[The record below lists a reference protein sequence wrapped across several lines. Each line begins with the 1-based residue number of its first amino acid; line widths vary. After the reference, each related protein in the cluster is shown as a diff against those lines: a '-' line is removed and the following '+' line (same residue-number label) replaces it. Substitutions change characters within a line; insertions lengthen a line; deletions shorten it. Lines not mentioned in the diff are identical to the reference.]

1 MSACGFLFALLLI
14 LPVVGMAEDVNLPV
28 IAVIPVFDQSAGT
41 YDAPALIEEAEA
53 VFLASGRF
61 RVTDVSDHEL
71 YQGPPADQTLRL
83 QGISSDLAVDLF
95 MILDVS
101 APETTVDHGSRD
113 SLFVTRTTTIDITG
127 RFYTSEGSLLGS
139 VREKRYSGEFGGG
152 TSMDLHA
159 MAVSGVREVAL
170 RSLGEIFPYEFSFTS
185 GEGPL
190 YSIPVGSTGGVEK
203 GMVFSVLA
211 RSQGIPRSSQEY
223 SYLQSHGIMQIMDS
237 SPGSS
242 TGRLIAGN
250 IVEGTTLSAVEN
262 SAPALLSLTYSILP
276 TEVVPG
282 DDLTGEENETSKLIN
297 QAEFS
302 GATGKWGLSLGGA
315 LFSGVVPRM
324 SSIGIR
330 GEMGT
335 RLPLSSPSLA
345 LRLGVGFEAAFLVQN
360 TRADSISSSANT
372 ATISGTGSLN
382 LEWLFSAR
390 FGLHAGC
397 VGRFG
402 TSADNWSVTSY
413 TGYNRQ
419 ALPGELYYAEVKQPP
434 VSFSAGLTYMVY

>member
-1 MSACGFLFALLLI
+1 MSASRIFSVLLLI
-14 LPVVGMAEDVNLPV
+14 LPVASMAEDVNLPV
-28 IAVIPVFDQSAGT
+28 IAVIPVFDQSAET
-41 YDAPALIEEAEA
+41 YDAPALIAEAEA

-61 RVTDVSDHEL
+61 RVADASSHEL
-71 YQGPPADQTLRL
+71 YQGSPADQTLRL
-83 QGISSDLAVDLF
+83 QNISSDLGVDLF
-95 MILDVS
+95 MLLDVS
-101 APETTVDHGSRD
+101 MPETSVDHGSRD
-113 SLFVTRTTTIDITG
+113 SMFVTRTTSIDITG

-139 VREKRYSGEFGGG
+139 IREKKFSGGFTG
-152 TSMDLHA
+152 SSSIDLHA
-159 MAVSGVREVAL
+159 MATGGVREVAL
-170 RSLGEIFPYEFSFTS
+170 RSLGEIFPYEFTFIS
-185 GEGPL
+185 GSGPL
-190 YSIPVGSTGGVEK
+190 YSIPVGTSGGVDK

-211 RSQGIPRSSQEY
+211 RSEGIPRSAAEY
-223 SYLQSHGIMQIMDS
+223 ASLGSHGIMQIMDS

-250 IVEGTTLSAVEN
+250 IVQGTTLSAVEN
-262 SAPALLSLTYSILP
+262 SAPALLSLTYSVLP

-282 DDLTGEENETSKLIN
+282 DGLTGEEGETSKLVN

-330 GEMGT
+330 GEVGS
-335 RLPLSSPSLA
+335 RLPLSSPALA

-372 ATISGTGSLN
+372 ATISGIGSVN
-382 LEWLFSAR
+382 LEWLFSGR
-390 FGLHAGC
+390 FGIHAGC

-402 TSADNWSVTSY
+402 TPADDWTVTSY

-419 ALPGELYYAEVKQPP
+419 ALPGELYYAEIKQPP